1 MPGPVRDTKD
11 LKYELTRL
19 TSGSLLVLHPQQFE
33 RVFSGSWDNNE
44 AARNEARQIALDH
57 NCVID
62 ESRAPQMLAFR
73 KL

>member
-1 MPGPVRDTKD
+1 MPGTVRDIRD

-19 TSGSLLVLHPQQFE
+19 TSGTLLVLHPLQFE

-44 AARNEARQIALDH
+44 AARNEAHQIAFDH
-57 NCVID
+57 KCVIE
-62 ESRAPQMLAFR
+62 ESRDPQMLAFR